1 MIGKELNAA
10 INDNQLREQWLKRF
24 LPALAITVIYFVF
37 VSNTLVAKSDKAEQA
52 YQAIKLKG
60 VDETAIPELNQRKQ
74 KLQEELTTLKRR
86 DQELQ
91 VSLLA
96 KAGFLYGA
104 TDVNHSIDQLAQLMQ
119 RHRLQI
125 VDDRNLGDKKT
136 AELPRSFADLKNW
149 LSEMLKKTDSVHV
162 HRFNFIGNYVD
173 VYEML
178 DDLAQS
184 GIEALPL
191 FLSMKNLDS
200 NDAKYIGMKAWTLDL
215 WI

>member
-1 MIGKELNAA
+1 VIGKEFNAA
-10 INDNQLREQWLKRF
+10 INDHQLREQWLKRF

-60 VDETAIPELNQRKQ
+60 VDEDAIPELNQRKQ
-74 KLQEELTTLKRR
+74 KLLEELATLKRR
-86 DQELQ
+86 DQEAQ
-91 VSLLA
+91 VGLLA
-96 KAGFLYGA
+96 KAGFLYGQ
-104 TDVNHSIDQLAQLMQ
+104 TDVNQGIDQLAQLMQ

-125 VDDRNLGDKKT
+125 VDDRNLGEKKI
-136 AELPRSFADLKNW
+136 AELPRAVADLKNW
-149 LSEMLKKTDSVHV
+149 LSERLKKSDTVHV

-178 DDLAQS
+178 DELAQS

-191 FLSMKNLDS
+191 FLSMKNVDG